1 MADKLLSDH
10 EVLAALKT
18 SGKEGDEALRF
29 LYRSHFSYLQHYIL
43 NNQGSEDDAADIFQE
58 VMISFMHI
66 VQQEKFRGESS
77 IRTFLYTLN
86 RNLWLNELKRRGR
99 ALKREKNFG
108 ELHAAAEQGALHHM
122 EQRQSAGQL
131 MAIMEQLGESCKS
144 ILTQFY
150 YEQRSM
156 KEIVTTLHY
165 ENEQVVRNKK
175 SKCLKKLGELLKGQ
189 APLFE
194 QLKNLLH
201 E

>member
-1 MADKLLSDH
+1 MADKQLTDD
-10 EVLAALKT
+10 EVLTALKT
-18 SGKEGDEALRF
+18 NGKEADDALRF
-29 LYRSHFSYLQHYIL
+29 LYRSHFSYLQHYTL
-43 NNQGSEDDAADIFQE
+43 NNGGSEDDAADIFQD
-58 VMISFMHI
+58 VMVSFVHI

-99 ALKREKNFG
+99 ALRRETNYQV
-108 ELHAAAEQGALHHM
+108 LNSDVEQGVQQSL
-122 EQRQSAGQL
+122 EYRQSAKKL
-131 MAIMEQLGESCKS
+131 MEVMEQLGESCKS

-175 SKCLKKLGELLKGQ
+175 SKCLKKLGELLKEQ
-189 APLFE
+189 PLFE
-194 QLKNLLH
+194 QLKTLLH